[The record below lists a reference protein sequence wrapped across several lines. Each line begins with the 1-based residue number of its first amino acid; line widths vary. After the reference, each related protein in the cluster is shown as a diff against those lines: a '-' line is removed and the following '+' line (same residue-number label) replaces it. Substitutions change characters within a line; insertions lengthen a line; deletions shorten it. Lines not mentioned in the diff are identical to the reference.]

1 MNTNFKLM
9 NMTYRYFKLYQLDAS
24 TLFKSSIDFSWN
36 YYLCDKAEYCVIVS
50 INIIIDN
57 EIYMPV

>member
-1 MNTNFKLM
+1 M